1 MQFTDSERL
10 CVVIYKLGSFREP
23 TPTQFLHNSYSFPPH
38 RLINTSVHSCDI
50 NKPGLTFL
58 FYIYFLV
65 FFLFYIFFPFP
76 SFLSPIFSFSPF
88 LSLLFL
94 FPFFYIL
101 SSYFLFLFYFL
112 YLYFFTC
119 CINTDYALQKF
130 LGRTLLC
137 HVMLPFKLNE

>member
-1 MQFTDSERL
+1 MLLYINLVPLGNQLQHSFFTIHTVFL
-10 CVVIYKLGSFREP
+10 P
-23 TPTQFLHNSYSFPPH
+23 TLIPP
-38 RLINTSVHSCDI
+38 DI

-88 LSLLFL
+88 LSLLFLFL

-137 HVMLPFKLNE
+137 HVMLPFKVNE